1 VAHFEVPYESVAGGN
16 FDILARTV
24 TTGHYVNVEPSSL
37 SMVLAVSSFDWNLFK
52 SLLILWMLSILVI
65 IIAIFCSM
73 FLSWPIAVVL
83 TLFILLGHWGV
94 LQLGDALAP
103 GIGNQIAT
111 DLGLPT
117 ASQNKVVSESV
128 EAMSRL
134 LRTVSQVLPDIEQ
147 FSAIEQIE
155 RGLTIPPDN
164 LLSPL
169 VVLVLFGL
177 PMLVL
182 SYVILRNKEVAP

>member
-1 VAHFEVPYESVAGGN
+1 
-16 FDILARTV
+16 
-24 TTGHYVNVEPSSL
+24 
-37 SMVLAVSSFDWNLFK
+37 MVQSVSSFDWNLVK

-147 FSAIEQIE
+147 FSAIERIE